1 MQNIPRCQG
10 VLPLAGDWSLALP
23 RRISCGFV
31 AITPRCGGRLAY
43 RTAAPYHVVKMR
55 TFAPLLVFSLRSK
68 TIAALSDFH
77 SV

>member
-1 MQNIPRCQG
+1 MRGIK
-10 VLPLAGDWSLALP
+10 SLALP
-23 RRISCGFV
+23 RRIPCGFV

-68 TIAALSDFH
+68 TIAVLSDFH